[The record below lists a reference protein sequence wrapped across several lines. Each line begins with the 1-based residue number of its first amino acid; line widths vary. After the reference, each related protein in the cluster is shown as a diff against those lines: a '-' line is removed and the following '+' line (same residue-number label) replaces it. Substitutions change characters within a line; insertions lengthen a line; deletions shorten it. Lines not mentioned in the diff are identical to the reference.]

1 MIGEI
6 DQQPVEGLH
15 LDRVVTFI
23 DLADHRDPL
32 VDGEQR
38 LLLRVEQN
46 PDVESSDDE
55 ENSEAYDFWV
65 FAIAIAGAI
74 AGYVA
79 GSELG
84 FTLWP
89 SLGFALVGLIVFGS
103 IAYRFRKIIAIVG
116 AILIVIAIIAGI
128 VEGILTA

>member
-1 MIGEI
+1 MT
-6 DQQPVEGLH
+6 D
-15 LDRVVTFI
+15 
-23 DLADHRDPL
+23 
-32 VDGEQR
+32 
-38 LLLRVEQN
+38 EQN
-46 PDVESSDDE
+46 PEVEKSDDE
-55 ENSEAYDFWV
+55 ENSEAYDFWI

-74 AGYVA
+74 AGYVTGA
-79 GSELG
+79 ELG

-116 AILIVIAIIAGI
+116 AVLIVIAIIAGI

>member
-1 MIGEI
+1 MT
-6 DQQPVEGLH
+6 D
-15 LDRVVTFI
+15 
-23 DLADHRDPL
+23 
-32 VDGEQR
+32 
-38 LLLRVEQN
+38 EQN
-46 PDVESSDDE
+46 PQVEVNGDE
-55 ENSEAYDFWV
+55 ENSEAYDFWIFV
-65 FAIAIAGAI
+65 IAIAGAI

-116 AILIVIAIIAGI
+116 AVLIVIAIIAGI

>member
-1 MIGEI
+1 MT
-6 DQQPVEGLH
+6 D
-15 LDRVVTFI
+15 
-23 DLADHRDPL
+23 
-32 VDGEQR
+32 
-38 LLLRVEQN
+38 EQN